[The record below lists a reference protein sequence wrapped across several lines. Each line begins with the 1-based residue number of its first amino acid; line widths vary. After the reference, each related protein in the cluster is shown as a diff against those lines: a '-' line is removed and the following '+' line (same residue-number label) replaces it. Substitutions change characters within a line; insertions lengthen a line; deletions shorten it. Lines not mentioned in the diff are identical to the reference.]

1 MARKKKSRKATRS
14 KPVGRDFLDEIIE
27 EATAESAEFP
37 PRLRAAE
44 ARRAFV
50 RKLAEERRRQGL
62 SQADVAE
69 RMGTSQPAIA
79 RLEASEDA
87 RESTIDLYAAALGKV
102 VARTLRSA
110 PS

>member
-37 PRLRAAE
+37 PLLRAAE